1 MHAERRGRGVRATAF
16 AAVLAGASALAT
28 SCAGPGGVQGREEG
42 GAAVKRQGSPHAVIE
57 TSRGTITCRLFPDK
71 APKACE
77 NFTLLAGRGYY
88 NGVIFH
94 RVIPGF
100 MIQGGDPTGTGRG
113 GVSAW
118 GAAFEDE
125 FDPSVSHDRPGVL
138 SMANAGPGTNG
149 SQFFITLAPT
159 PWLDNRHTIFGE
171 VVEGMETVRTIGAV
185 ETRPGDKPVTDVLME
200 RVSVDYR

>member
-1 MHAERRGRGVRATAF
+1 MHAERRGRGVRAAAF

-42 GAAVKRQGSPHAVIE
+42 GAAVKRQGTPHAVIE

-113 GVSAW
+113 GASAW

-125 FDPSVSHDRPGVL
+125 FDPAVSHDRPGVL

-185 ETRPGDKPVTDVLME
+185 ETRPGDRPVTDVVME

>member
-113 GVSAW
+113 GASAW

-125 FDPSVSHDRPGVL
+125 FDPAVSHDRPGVL

-185 ETRPGDKPVTDVLME
+185 ETRPGDRPVTDVVME

>member
-1 MHAERRGRGVRATAF
+1 MHAERRGRGVRAAAF

-42 GAAVKRQGSPHAVIE
+42 GAAVKRQGTPHAVIE

-113 GVSAW
+113 GASAW

-185 ETRPGDKPVTDVLME
+185 ETRPGDRPVTDVVME

>member
-1 MHAERRGRGVRATAF
+1 MHAERRGRGVRAAAF

-113 GVSAW
+113 GASAW

>member
-1 MHAERRGRGVRATAF
+1 MHAERRGRGVRATAC

-113 GVSAW
+113 GASAW

>member
-42 GAAVKRQGSPHAVIE
+42 GAEVKRQGSPDAVIE

-113 GVSAW
+113 GASAW

-125 FDPSVSHDRPGVL
+125 LDPSVSHDRPGVL

>member
-42 GAAVKRQGSPHAVIE
+42 GAAVKRQGTPHAVIE

-113 GVSAW
+113 GASAW

-125 FDPSVSHDRPGVL
+125 FDPAVSHDRPGVL

>member
-1 MHAERRGRGVRATAF
+1 MHAERRGRGVRAAAF

-113 GVSAW
+113 GASAW

-185 ETRPGDKPVTDVLME
+185 ETRPGDRPVTDVVME

>member
-42 GAAVKRQGSPHAVIE
+42 GAAVKRQGTPHAVIE

-113 GVSAW
+113 GASAW

-125 FDPSVSHDRPGVL
+125 FDPSVSHDRPRVL

>member
-113 GVSAW
+113 GASAW

-125 FDPSVSHDRPGVL
+125 FDPAVSHDRPGVL

>member
-1 MHAERRGRGVRATAF
+1 MRAEKNGRGPRAAAF
-16 AAVLAGASALAT
+16 AAVLAGASVLAA
-28 SCAGPGGVQGREEG
+28 SCAKPGGVQGREER

-57 TSRGTITCRLFPDK
+57 TSMGTITCRLFPDK
-71 APKACE
+71 APRACE
-77 NFTLLAGRGYY
+77 NFALLAGRGYY

-94 RVIPGF
+94 RVIAGF

-113 GVSAW
+113 GASAW

-125 FDPSVSHDRPGVL
+125 FDPAVSHDRPGVL

-171 VVEGMETVRTIGAV
+171 VVEGMETVRRIGAV
-185 ETRPGDKPVTDVLME
+185 ETRPGDRPVTDVVME

>member
-113 GVSAW
+113 GASAW

-171 VVEGMETVRTIGAV
+171 VVEGMEMVRTIGAV